1 TKKRRRTESDSIAN
15 AGKKIGQ
22 AQASIAAAGSALVLQ
37 GAVAQFQPAVDGL
50 KAVLHAEN
58 VRLVVPLKDL
68 RRDLQPETIA
78 CLSRLAVARHR
89 ESGDTLAPARY
100 MLDTQRTVFA
110 VRICLI
116 SARQVP
122 ARTGSHLETAGR
134 KRRAGP
140 PERPYNSREGHR
152 RGRRPGGN
160 SGNSEETAWE
170 YVLPMTV
177 HRQLPPL
184 PLRRPCAARRS
195 PHPNPKI
202 ASSSESARSK
212 PRSKANSPSAN
223 CARPICARSLAPS
236 SASICIK
243 SACATRSWTS

>member
-1 TKKRRRTESDSIAN
+1 TPNSVAFSSAHSKRSNFTSASSSRMRARPSRASTGSTSANSTRSSPRFGSSTRSIRASHTRLPSLSSQSWPGSARSTRPRCAAESPVSTARSALNCSTKKRRRTESDSIAN

-100 MLDTQRTVFA
+100 MLDTQRTLFP

-116 SARQVP
+116 PARQVP
-122 ARTGSHLETAGR
+122 ARTVSHLETAG
-134 KRRAGP
+134 
-140 PERPYNSREGHR
+140 
-152 RGRRPGGN
+152 
-160 SGNSEETAWE
+160 
-170 YVLPMTV
+170 
-177 HRQLPPL
+177 Q
-184 PLRRPCAARRS
+184 
-195 PHPNPKI
+195 
-202 ASSSESARSK
+202 
-212 PRSKANSPSAN
+212 
-223 CARPICARSLAPS
+223 
-236 SASICIK
+236 
-243 SACATRSWTS
+243 